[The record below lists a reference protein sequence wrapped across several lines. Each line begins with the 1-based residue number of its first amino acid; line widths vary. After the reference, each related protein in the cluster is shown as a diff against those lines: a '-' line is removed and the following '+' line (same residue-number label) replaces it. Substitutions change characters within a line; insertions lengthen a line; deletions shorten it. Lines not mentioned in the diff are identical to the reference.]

1 MTANEA
7 LAIVKLNCN
16 TAGDPVVSD
25 SDVASVIATYKIVD
39 DDGRLITDDDYEE
52 TYHIPLI
59 CQAIWRIKA
68 GKVAT
73 AYDMDNGDQSLKRSQ
88 MVTALL
94 RMADYWGR
102 LCNGSAEMVS
112 RYNPLK
118 EYPLGDTVPGR
129 GYRVD
134 GLDV

>member
-7 LAIVKLNCN
+7 LTIVKLNCN
-16 TAGDPVVSD
+16 TAGDPVISD
-25 SDVASVIATYKIVD
+25 ADVATVIAQYKIID

-52 TYHIPLI
+52 TYHIPAI

-68 GKVAT
+68 GKIAT
-73 AYDMDNGDQSLKRSQ
+73 AYNMTNGDQTLNREGMLKGCEY
-88 MVTALL
+88 MVN
-94 RMADYWGR
+94 MWGR
-102 LCNGSAEMVS
+102 LCNGSAQMPT

-118 EYPLGDTVPGR
+118 EYPLGDTVSRR

-134 GLDV
+134 GLDW